1 MNYTANEDRI
11 FSTLPTRPAHNAVID
26 VLFVEESGFDEPV
39 TVAEALQLCNIDDL
53 GQDTAL
59 IEVLITTARQQ
70 CEAYT
75 NIGFIQRTVTAVVNN
90 SLGDIYLPYGPVVEV
105 DSVEYKDGTAADY
118 EVFGVAFKQLAT
130 PKAEWLKVTYTA
142 GYSDLLRDFK
152 TAILQQV
159 NYLDK
164 NRGDADKM
172 ATLSPMAK
180 TILKPHRR
188 VWF

>member
-1 MNYTANEDRI
+1 MNYTANEDRM
-11 FSTLPTRPAHNAVID
+11 FTTLPNRAAHNAVID
-26 VLFVEESGFDEPV
+26 VLFVEESGFIEPV
-39 TVAEALQLCNIDDL
+39 TVEEALQLCNIDDL

-70 CEAYT
+70 CEAFT
-75 NIGFIQRTVTAVVNN
+75 NIGFVHRTVTAVVNN
-90 SLGDIYLPYGPVVEV
+90 TLGDIYLPYGPVIDVE
-105 DSVEYKDGTAADY
+105 SVEYKDGTVADF

-130 PKAEWLKVTYTA
+130 PKNEWLKVTYTA
-142 GYSDLLRDFK
+142 GYSDLLREFK

-172 ATLSPMAK
+172 ATLSQMAR
-180 TILKPHRR
+180 TILKPNRR